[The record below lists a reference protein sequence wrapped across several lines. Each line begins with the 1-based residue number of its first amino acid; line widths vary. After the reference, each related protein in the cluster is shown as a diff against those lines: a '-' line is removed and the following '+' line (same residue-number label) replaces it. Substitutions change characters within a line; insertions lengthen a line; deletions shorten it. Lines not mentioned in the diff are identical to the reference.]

1 MHQQRGFRALCVA
14 LAPLGLTA
22 AQVAAMTE
30 PEIAGWLAALGV
42 KTGAK
47 ARPGEHVV
55 SETFVSRRTPKA
67 PA

>member
-1 MHQQRGFRALCVA
+1 
-14 LAPLGLTA
+14 
-22 AQVAAMTE
+22 MTE

-42 KTGAK
+42 KTSAK

-55 SETFVSRRTPKA
+55 SETFVSRRQPRA